1 MPEPNRNAGIDET
14 GMESRLPTWVAKAPG
29 LNRGAKRKER
39 RETIASSSRPNWDIF
54 GTKLFHVVLL
64 CIGGAFLA
72 YLIWKIG
79 PREIWREFTSL
90 GWGLIPL
97 VMAEGIAEMI
107 HTLGWRHC
115 MNEPYRSLPW
125 FFLFRVRMA
134 GYAINYLTPTAT
146 LGGEVTKGTLLAS
159 AHKGPGA
166 VTGVLIGKLC
176 FGFAHL
182 LFVLTGSIL
191 ILTTVKLPIALWL
204 GMLFSSALVAS
215 GIVIFFL
222 IQKRGKLGAF
232 VRWLAAR
239 KLGGRLLQRAA
250 GGITEIDEALKS
262 YYRERRG
269 ELLRAICWHFL
280 GYSIGI
286 AQTWFFFSLLNRSTW
301 VVAAATWFLG
311 MWFDLLTFA
320 MPFGLGTLEGTRIIV
335 LRAVGYNALLGMT
348 YGVALRL
355 AQLFWAA
362 AGLVNYALLASGKNA
377 EPSSNCHRGRCEPG
391 SYPDGAKARAPVRNK
406 T

>member
-1 MPEPNRNAGIDET
+1 MPAPNRNAGIDGR
-14 GMESRLPTWVAKAPG
+14 GMESRLPTWVAKG
-29 LNRGAKRKER
+29 
-39 RETIASSSRPNWDIF
+39 ETIVSGSRPNRGIS
-54 GTKLFHVVLL
+54 GTKLFHAGLL

-72 YLIWKIG
+72 YLIWRIG
-79 PREIWREFTSL
+79 LREIWHEFTSL

-134 GYAINYLTPTAT
+134 GYAINYLTPTAA

-182 LFVLTGSIL
+182 LFVLVGSIF
-191 ILTTVKLPIALWL
+191 ILATVKLPPLLWL
-204 GMLFSSALVAS
+204 GMVLSSALVAS
-215 GIVIFFL
+215 GMIIFLL

-239 KLGGRLLQRAA
+239 KLGGRVLQRAA
-250 GGITEIDEALKS
+250 AGMSEIDEALRN
-262 YYRERRG
+262 YYRERPS

-286 AQTWFFFSLLNRSTW
+286 AQTWFFFSLLNRTSW

-320 MPFGLGTLEGTRIIV
+320 MPFGLGTLEGSRIIA
-335 LRAVGYNALLGMT
+335 LRAVGYDAVLGLT

-355 AQLFWAA
+355 AQLFWSA
-362 AGLVNYALLASGKNA
+362 AGLVMYAQLASGKNV
-377 EPSSNCHRGRCEPG
+377 EPSSNLPSPVVPAG
-391 SYPDGAKARAPVRNK
+391 SYADAAKSRPPVRNK

>member
-1 MPEPNRNAGIDET
+1 MPAPDRNAALNGP
-14 GMESRLPTWVAKAPG
+14 GMEPG
-29 LNRGAKRKER
+29 PACGTAWLKVLGFSKTAKRRER
-39 RETIASSSRPNWDIF
+39 HETVGRSSRANRDCSS
-54 GTKLFHVVLL
+54 TKPFHFVLL
-64 CIGGAFLA
+64 SVGAGFLA

-79 PREIWREFTSL
+79 PREIWAQFTSL

-97 VMAEGIAEMI
+97 VLAEGIAEMI
-107 HTLGWRHC
+107 HTVGWRHC

-176 FGFAHL
+176 FGFSHL
-182 LFVLTGSIL
+182 LFVLAGSIF
-191 ILTTVKLPIALWL
+191 IVATVKLPLALWL
-204 GMLFSSALVAS
+204 AMLFSSALVTT
-215 GIVIFFL
+215 GMTIFFL
-222 IQKRGKLGAF
+222 IQKRGKLGTI
-232 VRWLAAR
+232 VRWLAQR
-239 KLGGRLLQRAA
+239 KLGGRLLQKAAA
-250 GGITEIDEALKS
+250 GMTEIDEALKC
-262 YYRERRG
+262 YYRERPG
-269 ELLRAICWHFL
+269 ELARAIGWHLL

-286 AQTWFFFSLLNRSTW
+286 AQTWFFFSLLNRTSW
-301 VVAAATWFLG
+301 VVAASTWFLG

-320 MPFGLGTLEGTRIIV
+320 MPFGLGTLEATRIIA

-348 YGVALRL
+348 YGFALRL

-362 AGLVNYALLASGKNA
+362 AGLVNYAILASSKSPKQFSNKN
-377 EPSSNCHRGRCEPG
+377 
-391 SYPDGAKARAPVRNK
+391 RASVHINR
-406 T
+406 

>member
-1 MPEPNRNAGIDET
+1 VQNGHHE
-14 GMESRLPTWVAKAPG
+14 V
-29 LNRGAKRKER
+29 
-39 RETIASSSRPNWDIF
+39 IASGSRPNQF
-54 GTKLFHVVLL
+54 ATKLFHVVLVAV
-64 CIGGAFLA
+64 GGAFLA

-79 PREIWREFTSL
+79 PREIWRELSSL

-97 VMAEGIAEMI
+97 VMAEGVAEMI

-115 MNEPYRSLPW
+115 MNQPYRSLPW

-176 FGFAHL
+176 FGLAHL
-182 LFVLTGSIL
+182 LFVFSGSIF
-191 ILTTVKLPIALWL
+191 IVATVKLPTALWAA
-204 GMLFSSALVAS
+204 MLFSSALVAS
-215 GIVIFFL
+215 GIATFFL
-222 IQKRGKLGAF
+222 IQKRGKLGTI
-232 VRWLAAR
+232 VRWIAAR
-239 KLGGRLLQRAA
+239 KLGGRLLQKAA
-250 GGITEIDEALKS
+250 AGITEIDEALKG
-262 YYRERRG
+262 YYRERPG

-280 GYSIGI
+280 GYSLGI
-286 AQTWFFFSLLNRSTW
+286 AQTWYFFSLLNRTSW

-320 MPFGLGTLEGTRIIV
+320 MPFGLGTLEGTRIIA

-355 AQLFWAA
+355 AQLFWSAI
-362 AGLVNYALLASGKNA
+362 GLVNYAFLATGQNA
-377 EPSSNCHRGRCEPG
+377 RPAVFEQE
-391 SYPDGAKARAPVRNK
+391 K
-406 T
+406 TRR

>member
-1 MPEPNRNAGIDET
+1 MPAPDRNAAFDGP
-14 GMESRLPTWVAKAPG
+14 GMGSQSQPVWLSKLLG
-29 LNRGAKRKER
+29 LNGTAKRREQ
-39 RETIASSSRPNWDIF
+39 RETAAGPSSSDPTRVGPQR
-54 GTKLFHVVLL
+54 GRLFHFVLL
-64 CIGGAFLA
+64 AIGGAFLA

-79 PREIWREFTSL
+79 PREIWRELTSL
-90 GWGLIPL
+90 GWGLIPI

-115 MNEPYRSLPW
+115 MNEPYRNLRW

-182 LFVLTGSIL
+182 LFVLTGSIF
-191 ILTTVKLPIALWL
+191 IVATVKLPTALWVA
-204 GMLFSSALVAS
+204 MLFSSALIAS
-215 GIVIFFL
+215 GIGIFFV
-222 IQKRGKLGAF
+222 IQKRGKLGTM
-232 VRWLAAR
+232 VRWLAQR
-239 KLGGRLLQRAA
+239 KLGGRLLQKAA
-250 GGITEIDEALKS
+250 AGITEVDEALKS
-262 YYRERRG
+262 YYRERPG
-269 ELLRAICWHFL
+269 ELLRAIGWHFL

-286 AQTWFFFSLLNRSTW
+286 AQTWFFFSLLHRTSW

-320 MPFGLGTLEGTRIIV
+320 MPIGLGTLEGSRIIA
-335 LRAVGYNALLGMT
+335 LKAVGYNALLGMT

-362 AGLVNYALLASGKNA
+362 AGLVIYAFLASSNSPGNSQNKVWRA
-377 EPSSNCHRGRCEPG
+377 SS
-391 SYPDGAKARAPVRNK
+391 
-406 T
+406 

>member
-1 MPEPNRNAGIDET
+1 MSAPDRNAVFSGSHIEARPT
-14 GMESRLPTWVAKAPG
+14 GTAWLARFFG
-29 LNRGAKRKER
+29 LNRTAKRRDRGEPVRLSSPSKRER
-39 RETIASSSRPNWDIF
+39 SGTRP
-54 GTKLFHVVLL
+54 FHFVLL
-64 CIGGAFLA
+64 AIGAAFLA
-72 YLIWKIG
+72 YLVWRIG
-79 PREIWREFTSL
+79 PREIWGEFTSL

-97 VMAEGIAEMI
+97 VMAEGIAEMV

-125 FFLFRVRMA
+125 FFLFRIRMA

-182 LFVLTGSIL
+182 LFVLAGSIF
-191 ILTTVKLPIALWL
+191 IVATVKLPTALWL
-204 GMLFSSALVAS
+204 AMLFSSALVTS
-215 GIVIFFL
+215 GMVIFFL
-222 IQKRGKLGAF
+222 IQKRGKLGTI
-232 VRWLAAR
+232 VRWLAQR
-239 KLGGRLLQRAA
+239 KLGGRVLQKAA
-250 GGITEIDEALKS
+250 AGITEIDEALKS
-262 YYRERRG
+262 YYRERPG
-269 ELLRAICWHFL
+269 ELLRAIGWHLL

-286 AQTWFFFSLLNRSTW
+286 AQTWFFFSLLNRSSW
-301 VVAAATWFLG
+301 VVAASTWFLG

-320 MPFGLGTLEGTRIIV
+320 MPFGLGTLEGTRVIA

-348 YGVALRL
+348 YGIALRL

-362 AGLVNYALLASGKNA
+362 AGLANYALLAS
-377 EPSSNCHRGRCEPG
+377 R
-391 SYPDGAKARAPVRNK
+391 K
-406 T
+406 TPMQYRDNSVHK

>member
-1 MPEPNRNAGIDET
+1 MPAPDRNAALNRPD
-14 GMESRLPTWVAKAPG
+14 MESRLQPPRLAK
-29 LNRGAKRKER
+29 LFGARKER
-39 RETIASSSRPNWDIF
+39 HETFGWSLRP
-54 GTKLFHVVLL
+54 KPEQVRAKSFHLVLSA
-64 CIGGAFLA
+64 IGGVFLS

-90 GWGLIPL
+90 GWGLFPL

-115 MNEPYRSLPW
+115 MTEPYRSLPW

-176 FGFAHL
+176 FGFSHL
-182 LFVLTGSIL
+182 FFVFVGSLFIL
-191 ILTTVKLPIALWL
+191 MTVKLPIALWL
-204 GMLFSSALVAS
+204 GMFFSGALVGS

-222 IQKRGKLGAF
+222 IQKRGKLGAL

-239 KLGGRLLQRAA
+239 KMGGRLLQKAA
-250 GGITEIDEALKS
+250 GGITQVDEALKS
-262 YYRERRG
+262 FYRERPG
-269 ELLRAICWHFL
+269 ELLRAMCWHLL
-280 GYSIGI
+280 GYTIGI
-286 AQTWFFFSLLNRSTW
+286 AQTWFFFSLLNRTSW
-301 VVAAATWFLG
+301 VVAAGTWFLG

-320 MPFGLGTLEGTRIIV
+320 MPFGLGTLEGTRIIAF
-335 LRAVGYNALLGMT
+335 RAVGYNALLGVT
-348 YGVALRL
+348 YGFALRL
-355 AQLFWAA
+355 AQIFWAV
-362 AGLVNYALLASGKNA
+362 AGLVNYALLASSK
-377 EPSSNCHRGRCEPG
+377 SSR
-391 SYPDGAKARAPVRNK
+391 KA
-406 T
+406 

>member
-1 MPEPNRNAGIDET
+1 
-14 GMESRLPTWVAKAPG
+14 MESRLQPVWLAKSPG
-29 LNRGAKRKER
+29 LNRAAKRKDR

-72 YLIWKIG
+72 YLIGRIG
-79 PREIWREFTSL
+79 PPEIWREFSSL

-176 FGFAHL
+176 FGFSHL
-182 LFVLTGSIL
+182 LFVLTGSIF
-191 ILTTVKLPIALWL
+191 ILATVKLPTALWAA
-204 GMLFSSALVAS
+204 MIFSSALVAS
-215 GIVIFFL
+215 GIAIFFL
-222 IQKRGKLGAF
+222 IQKRGKLGTI

-239 KLGGRLLQRAA
+239 KLGGSLLQRAA

-262 YYRERRG
+262 YYRERPG
-269 ELLRAICWHFL
+269 ELVRAICWHFL

-286 AQTWFFFSLLNRSTW
+286 AQTWFFFSLLNRTSW
-301 VVAAATWFLG
+301 VVAASTWFLG

-320 MPFGLGTLEGTRIIV
+320 MPFGLGTLEGTRIIA

-362 AGLVNYALLASGKNA
+362 AGLVNYALLASSKSKN
-377 EPSSNCHRGRCEPG
+377 ESS
-391 SYPDGAKARAPVRNK
+391 K
-406 T
+406 

>member
-1 MPEPNRNAGIDET
+1 
-14 GMESRLPTWVAKAPG
+14 MESRLQPPWFSKFIRPG
-29 LNRGAKRKER
+29 RAGTQNGH
-39 RETIASSSRPNWDIF
+39 REVIASSSRPRRSRA
-54 GTKLFHVVLL
+54 KLFDFVLV
-64 CIGGAFLA
+64 GVGAAFLS

-79 PREIWREFTSL
+79 LREIWRQFASL

-134 GYAINYLTPTAT
+134 GYAINYLTPTAS

-182 LFVLTGSIL
+182 LFVLTGSIF
-191 ILTTVKLPIALWL
+191 IVATVKLPTALWA

-222 IQKRGKLGAF
+222 IQKRGKLGTI
-232 VRWLAAR
+232 VRWLATR
-239 KLGGRLLQRAA
+239 KVGGRLLQKAA
-250 GGITEIDEALKS
+250 AGITEIDEALKS
-262 YYRERRG
+262 YFRERPG
-269 ELLRAICWHFL
+269 ELLRAICWHFV
-280 GYSIGI
+280 GYSLGI
-286 AQTWFFFSLLNRSTW
+286 AQTWYFFSLLNRTSW
-301 VVAAATWFLG
+301 VVAATTWFLS
-311 MWFDLLTFA
+311 MWFDLVTFA
-320 MPFGLGTLEGTRIIV
+320 MPFGLGTLEGTRIIA

-348 YGVALRL
+348 YGIAMRL
-355 AQLFWAA
+355 AQLFWSA
-362 AGLVNYALLASGKNA
+362 AGLVNYAFLASR
-377 EPSSNCHRGRCEPG
+377 E
-391 SYPDGAKARAPVRNK
+391 DARPTRLTLEK
-406 T
+406 TRR

>member
-1 MPEPNRNAGIDET
+1 
-14 GMESRLPTWVAKAPG
+14 MESRDWLAKSPG
-29 LNRGAKRKER
+29 LNRNAKQREQ
-39 RETIASSSRPNWDIF
+39 RETAAGRSRSDR
-54 GTKLFHVVLL
+54 TRVSRYRSKLFHFVPLAV
-64 CIGGAFLA
+64 GGAFLG

-79 PREIWREFTSL
+79 PREIWREFSSL

-97 VMAEGIAEMI
+97 VMAEGVAEMV

-182 LFVLTGSIL
+182 LFVFTGSIF
-191 ILTTVKLPIALWL
+191 ILATVKLPTALWVT
-204 GMLFSSALVAS
+204 MLFSSALVAS
-215 GIVIFFL
+215 GIGIFFL
-222 IQKRGKLGAF
+222 IQKRGKLGTI

-239 KLGGRLLQRAA
+239 KLGGRLLQKAA
-250 GGITEIDEALKS
+250 AGITEIDEALKS
-262 YYRERRG
+262 FYRERPG

-286 AQTWFFFSLLNRSTW
+286 AQTWYFFSLLNRTSW

-320 MPFGLGTLEGTRIIV
+320 MPFGLGTLEGTRIIA
-335 LRAVGYNALLGMT
+335 LRAVGYNALLGII
-348 YGVALRL
+348 YGAALRL

-362 AGLVNYALLASGKNA
+362 AGLANYAFLASRKS
-377 EPSSNCHRGRCEPG
+377 PSRFS
-391 SYPDGAKARAPVRNK
+391 K
-406 T
+406 

>member
-1 MPEPNRNAGIDET
+1 MHAPKRV
-14 GMESRLPTWVAKAPG
+14 ESAEKSF
-29 LNRGAKRKER
+29 
-39 RETIASSSRPNWDIF
+39 SSSSLSFSSSSSIHYPDGCEKAKEPHETVASNPRSKRDQAP
-54 GTKLFHVVLL
+54 TKAYHLVLL
-64 CIGGAFLA
+64 GVGVAFLA
-72 YLIWKIG
+72 YLISKIG
-79 PREIWREFTSL
+79 PREIWKEFTSL

-97 VMAEGIAEMI
+97 ILAEGIAEMV

-159 AHKGPGA
+159 AHRGPGA

-176 FGFAHL
+176 FGFSHL
-182 LFVLTGSIL
+182 LFVVAGSLFIL
-191 ILTTVKLPIALWL
+191 STVKLPPALWIS
-204 GMLFSSALVAS
+204 MLFSSALVTS
-215 GIVIFFL
+215 GMIIFLF

-232 VRWLAAR
+232 IRWLVER

-250 GGITEIDEALKS
+250 AGVTEIDEALRV
-262 YYRERRG
+262 YYRERAG
-269 ELLRAICWHFL
+269 ELPCAILWHLL

-286 AQTWFFFSLLNRSTW
+286 AQTWYFFSLLNRTSW

-320 MPFGLGTLEGTRIIV
+320 MPLGLGTLEGSRIIA

-362 AGLVNYALLASGKNA
+362 TGLVNYAFLASRKI
-377 EPSSNCHRGRCEPG
+377 
-391 SYPDGAKARAPVRNK
+391 PDDCAK
-406 T
+406 

>member
-1 MPEPNRNAGIDET
+1 
-14 GMESRLPTWVAKAPG
+14 MESRLQPAWLAKVLG
-29 LNRGAKRKER
+29 INRTGGRRDR
-39 RETIASSSRPNWDIF
+39 RESVESHSPSNRDHS
-54 GTKLFHVVLL
+54 GTKPFHFALL
-64 CIGGAFLA
+64 AVGGVFLA

-79 PREIWREFTSL
+79 PREIWGEFTSL

-97 VMAEGIAEMI
+97 VLAEGITEMI

-176 FGFAHL
+176 FGFSHL
-182 LFVLTGSIL
+182 FFVLAGSIF
-191 ILTTVKLPIALWL
+191 IVATVKLPLALWL
-204 GMLFSSALVAS
+204 AMLFSSALITS
-215 GIVIFFL
+215 GMVIFFV
-222 IQKRGKLGAF
+222 IQKRGKLGAI
-232 VRWLAAR
+232 VRWLAQR

-250 GGITEIDEALKS
+250 ASITEVDEALKS
-262 YYRERRG
+262 YYREHPG
-269 ELLRAICWHFL
+269 ELFRAIGWHLL

-286 AQTWFFFSLLNRSTW
+286 AQTWFFFSLLNRTSW
-301 VVAAATWFLG
+301 VVAASTWFLG

-320 MPFGLGTLEGTRIIV
+320 MPFGLGTLEGTRIIA

-362 AGLVNYALLASGKNA
+362 AGLVNYAFLASRKSPKQFPNYNWDEHPREPA
-377 EPSSNCHRGRCEPG
+377 E
-391 SYPDGAKARAPVRNK
+391 
-406 T
+406 

>member
-1 MPEPNRNAGIDET
+1 MPAPDRKAALDGPRMESRDWLEKFPGRNRNAKQREQRATAAGR
-14 GMESRLPTWVAKAPG
+14 SRSDRTRV
-29 LNRGAKRKER
+29 
-39 RETIASSSRPNWDIF
+39 SRY
-54 GTKLFHVVLL
+54 GSKLFHFVLL
-64 CIGGAFLA
+64 AVGGAFLA

-79 PREIWREFTSL
+79 PREIWREFSSL

-115 MNEPYRSLPW
+115 MNEPYRSLSW

-166 VTGVLIGKLC
+166 VTGVLIGKVC
-176 FGFAHL
+176 FGFSHL
-182 LFVLTGSIL
+182 LFVLIGSVFIVA
-191 ILTTVKLPIALWL
+191 TVKLPTALWVA
-204 GMLFSSALVAS
+204 MIFSSGLVAS
-215 GIVIFFL
+215 GIRIFFL
-222 IQKRGKLGAF
+222 IQKRGKLGSI

-239 KLGGRLLQRAA
+239 KLGGRLLQKA
-250 GGITEIDEALKS
+250 GAGITEIDETLKS
-262 YYRERRG
+262 YYRERPG
-269 ELLRAICWHFL
+269 ELLRAIAWHLL

-286 AQTWFFFSLLNRSTW
+286 AQTWYFFSLLNRTSW

-320 MPFGLGTLEGTRIIV
+320 MPFGLGTLEGTRIIA
-335 LRAVGYNALLGMT
+335 LRAVGYNAVLGMT
-348 YGVALRL
+348 YGAALRL

-362 AGLVNYALLASGKNA
+362 AGLVNYAFLASRKSQ
-377 EPSSNCHRGRCEPG
+377 PP
-391 SYPDGAKARAPVRNK
+391 K
-406 T
+406 

>member
-1 MPEPNRNAGIDET
+1 LRDRAKEQANASPQPDSPQSPSYRTNYFHGI
-14 GMESRLPTWVAKAPG
+14 LLA
-29 LNRGAKRKER
+29 LGA
-39 RETIASSSRPNWDIF
+39 I
-54 GTKLFHVVLL
+54 
-64 CIGGAFLA
+64 FLA
-72 YLIWKIG
+72 YLVWKIG
-79 PREIWREFTSL
+79 AREIWRELTSL

-97 VMAEGIAEMI
+97 VLAEGIAEMI

-146 LGGEVTKGTLLAS
+146 LGGEVTKATLLAS

-166 VTGVLIGKLC
+166 VTGVLVGKLC

-182 LFVLTGSIL
+182 LFVVIGSIF
-191 ILTTVKLPIALWL
+191 ILSRVKLPIGLWL
-204 GMLFSSALVAS
+204 GMLFSSAVVTS
-215 GIVIFFL
+215 GMIIFL
-222 IQKRGKLGAF
+222 SLQKRGKLGSL

-239 KLGGRLLQRAA
+239 KLGGSLMQRAA
-250 GGITEIDEALKS
+250 AGITEIDEALKL
-262 YYRERRG
+262 YYRECSHA
-269 ELLRAICWHFL
+269 LFLAICWHLL

-286 AQTWFFFSLLNRSTW
+286 LQTWYFFSLLNRSSW

-320 MPFGLGTLEGTRIIV
+320 MPLGLGTLEGTRIIA
-335 LRAVGYNALLGMT
+335 LKAVGYKALLGMT

-355 AQLFWAA
+355 AQLFWAVV
-362 AGLVNYALLASGKNA
+362 GLANYAFLASRQNR
-377 EPSSNCHRGRCEPG
+377 STISR
-391 SYPDGAKARAPVRNK
+391 DRA
-406 T
+406 

>member
-1 MPEPNRNAGIDET
+1 MPAPDRNAAFNGS
-14 GMESRLPTWVAKAPG
+14 GMGSRLQPDLLARIPG
-29 LNRGAKRKER
+29 LNRPARRRKRCETVGWSPQPNQQKVRAK
-39 RETIASSSRPNWDIF
+39 S
-54 GTKLFHVVLL
+54 FHLVLAG
-64 CIGGAFLA
+64 IGGVFLA

-115 MNEPYRSLPW
+115 MTEPYRSLPW

-176 FGFAHL
+176 FGFSHL
-182 LFVLTGSIL
+182 FFVLTGSIF
-191 ILTTVKLPIALWL
+191 ILASVRLPIALWL
-204 GMLFSSALVAS
+204 GMFFSAAVVGS
-215 GIVIFFL
+215 GILIFFL

-239 KLGGRLLQRAA
+239 KLGGRPLQKAA
-250 GGITEIDEALKS
+250 DGITEIDEALKS
-262 YYRERRG
+262 FYRERPG
-269 ELLRAICWHFL
+269 DLLRAMCWHLL
-280 GYSIGI
+280 GYSLGI
-286 AQTWFFFSLLNRSTW
+286 AQTWFFFSLLNRTSW

-320 MPFGLGTLEGTRIIV
+320 MPIGLGTLEGSRIIA
-335 LRAVGYNALLGMT
+335 LKAVGYIALLGMT

-362 AGLVNYALLASGKNA
+362 AGLVNYAFLASSNSPKRA
-377 EPSSNCHRGRCEPG
+377 EMSPEREKPR
-391 SYPDGAKARAPVRNK
+391 R
-406 T
+406 